1 MALPAFKEATPPTVE
16 TPERKSGHPPP
27 PHPRPG
33 IWTVEEYFV
42 LLEANETTLEYIDG
56 TINDMPGGTL
66 AHGRIIP
73 NVTVEL
79 GNQLRGTGCSV
90 LASTM
95 QVRVDETKYVFPD
108 LSVVCGKPQLD
119 NDNLTLLNPIVVAEV
134 ISPSSVRYDR
144 ITKRAFY
151 QAIPSVRAY
160 SHRGGSAASMW
171 NCIRGW
177 KMAGALQEYSDMD
190 DKLVIESVN
199 CELALAEIYAGIDI
213 EIA

>member
-16 TPERKSGHPPP
+16 TPERQSGYPPP

-119 NDNLTLLNPIVVAEV
+119 NDNLTLLNPIVVVEV

-151 QAIPSVRAY
+151 QAIPSVRTY
-160 SHRGGSAASMW
+160 LIVEQRRVHVELHTRLED
-171 NCIRGW
+171 GW
-177 KMAGALQEYSDMD
+177 ALQEYSDLD
-190 DKLVIESVN
+190 DKLVIDAIN
-199 CELALAEIYAGIDI
+199 CELALAEVYAGVALP
-213 EIA
+213 ER

>member
-16 TPERKSGHPPP
+16 TPERQSGYPPP

-33 IWTVEEYFV
+33 TWTVEEYFV

-56 TINDMPGGTL
+56 TIYDMPGGTL
-66 AHGRIIP
+66 AHSGIIP
-73 NVTVEL
+73 NVSGEL
-79 GNQLRGTGCSV
+79 RTQLKGSGCLV

-119 NDNLTLLNPIVVAEV
+119 NDNLTLLNPIVVVEV

-160 SHRGGSAASMW
+160 LIVEQHRVLVELHTRLES
-171 NCIRGW
+171 GW
-177 KMAGALQEYSDMD
+177 ALQEYSDMD

-199 CELALAEIYAGIDI
+199 CELALAEVYAGIDV

>member
-16 TPERKSGHPPP
+16 TPERQSGYPPP

-33 IWTVEEYFV
+33 TWTVEEYFV

-56 TINDMPGGTL
+56 TIYDMPGATDE
-66 AHGRIIP
+66 HNQIIP
-73 NVTVEL
+73 NITIAL
-79 GNQLRGTGCSV
+79 GNQLRGSKCS
-90 LASTM
+90 LRSSTM

-108 LSVVCGKPQLD
+108 LSVVCGKAQLD

-151 QAIPSVRAY
+151 QAIPSVRTY
-160 SHRGGSAASMW
+160 LIVEQRRVHVELHTRLED
-171 NCIRGW
+171 GW
-177 KMAGALQEYSDMD
+177 ALQEYSDMD

-199 CELALAEIYAGIDI
+199 CELALAEVYAGVALP
-213 EIA
+213 ER